1 VVVGAATDWEI
12 RDFGANG
19 QLGTKW
25 SLLPSAL
32 WRVIGTKSINVN
44 FALAK
49 PKILQNSFS
58 GYVTI

>member
-25 SLLPSAL
+25 SLLPSAM
-32 WRVIGTKSINVN
+32 VGAAADFS
-44 FALAK
+44 
-49 PKILQNSFS
+49 SF
-58 GYVTI
+58 